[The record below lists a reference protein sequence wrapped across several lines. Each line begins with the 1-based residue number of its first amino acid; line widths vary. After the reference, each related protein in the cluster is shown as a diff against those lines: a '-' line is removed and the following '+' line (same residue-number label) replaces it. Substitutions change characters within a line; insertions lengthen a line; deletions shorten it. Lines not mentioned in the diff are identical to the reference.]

1 MQNIVLIEKSFMKR
15 DYPNRPI
22 VAVGV
27 VVLKQNNVLLIR
39 RNKPP
44 KSDMWSIPG
53 GAQTLGEKL
62 IETAHREIK
71 EEAGIEIENL
81 TLIDALDFIDHD
93 DDRNI
98 KFHYSLIDYVAD
110 YKDGTL
116 KAGDD
121 AQEAKWV
128 TFNDLE
134 HYNLWSQTLNVIMKA
149 KNTRDMKEKN

>member
-93 DDRNI
+93 DGFSLWLVLEQLQNVDEVRTRNWI
-98 KFHYSLIDYVAD
+98 ATNTHTSRLAETVVC
-110 YKDGTL
+110 GL
-116 KAGDD
+116 
-121 AQEAKWV
+121 
-128 TFNDLE
+128 FNRFIG
-134 HYNLWSQTLNVIMKA
+134 QGA
-149 KNTRDMKEKN
+149 